1 MMICVSLGA
10 ETPEEALAGMQEA
23 RRLGADLC
31 ELRVDF
37 LRRPELERILPVRP
51 LPVLVTVRPRWEGGR
66 FEGSEEE
73 RTGLLAEACRLG
85 ADYVDVEFRAYKDFP
100 RGNARLVVSWHDYEK
115 VPEDVE
121 SIAARMRPIGAFAVK
136 VACAARGAADL
147 VRLARLQAALGS
159 AGIVVAMGEYGEPLR
174 ILGARLGCPLTYACL
189 GAGSETAP
197 GQLGVEDLV
206 RTFHVR
212 TMNARTEA
220 YAVMGNPVAHS
231 KSPVLFNDVFKR
243 LGMNARYVRL
253 KVEEAGT
260 LRALIEALGLRG
272 LSVTIP
278 HKQAVVASL
287 DETDEIVRGTGTAN
301 TVAVREGRL
310 YGANTDVPAA
320 MDALREAAVRKW
332 SHGVYGM
339 RALVLG
345 AGGVGRA
352 LAWGL
357 KREGARVWIAN
368 RTFERGKALAEE
380 LGVDYVRWESVAEVR
395 PQIVV
400 NGTSVGMAPAEG
412 ESPVAASLFRKDMVV
427 LDTVYTPRRTRFL
440 REAREAGAEA
450 VDGVDMFLRQAD
462 RQFRLWAGRPMPTEV
477 LKEYARTL

>member
-1 MMICVSLGA
+1 MIVCASLRA
-10 ETPEEALAGMQEA
+10 ETAEEALAGMREA

-31 ELRVDF
+31 ELRADL
-37 LRRPELERILPVRP
+37 LRRPELDRILPARP
-51 LPVLVTVRPRWEGGR
+51 LPVLVTARPRWEGGG
-66 FEGSEEE
+66 FAGSEEE
-73 RTGLLAEACRLG
+73 RLGLLAEACRLG
-85 ADYVDVEFRAYKDFP
+85 ADYVDVEFRALRDFP
-100 RGNARLVVSWHDYEK
+100 RGNARVVVSWHDYEG
-115 VPEDVE
+115 VPADVE
-121 SIAARMRPIGAFAVK
+121 SIATRMRETGAFAVK

-147 VRLARLQAALGS
+147 ARLARLQAALGP
-159 AGIVVAMGEYGEPLR
+159 AGIVVAMGEFGEPLR
-174 ILGARLGCPLTYACL
+174 ILGARWGCPLTYASL
-189 GAGSETAP
+189 RAGSETAP
-197 GQLGVEDLV
+197 GQVPLEELV
-206 RTFHVR
+206 RTFQAR
-212 TMNARTEA
+212 TIDARTEA

-231 KSPVLFNDVFKR
+231 KSPILFNDVFKR

-253 KVEEAGT
+253 KADDAGQ
-260 LRALIEALGLRG
+260 LRALVEALGLRG

-287 DETDEIVRGTGTAN
+287 DEADEVVRGTGAAN
-301 TVAVREGRL
+301 TVTARDGRL
-310 YGANTDVPAA
+310 LGANTDVPAA

-345 AGGVGRA
+345 AGGVARA

-380 LGVDYVRWESVAEVR
+380 LGVEYARWENAAEVR
-395 PQIVV
+395 PQVVV
-400 NGTSVGMAPAEG
+400 NGTSVGMAPADG
-412 ESPVAASLFRKDMVV
+412 ESPAAPSLFRKDMVV
-427 LDTVYTPRRTRFL
+427 LDTVYTPRRTKFL
-440 REAREAGAEA
+440 RDAREAGAEA

>member
-1 MMICVSLGA
+1 M
-10 ETPEEALAGMQEA
+10 
-23 RRLGADLC
+23 
-31 ELRVDF
+31 
-37 LRRPELERILPVRP
+37 
-51 LPVLVTVRPRWEGGR
+51 
-66 FEGSEEE
+66 
-73 RTGLLAEACRLG
+73 
-85 ADYVDVEFRAYKDFP
+85 
-100 RGNARLVVSWHDYEK
+100 
-115 VPEDVE
+115 
-121 SIAARMRPIGAFAVK
+121 
-136 VACAARGAADL
+136 
-147 VRLARLQAALGS
+147 
-159 AGIVVAMGEYGEPLR
+159 
-174 ILGARLGCPLTYACL
+174 
-189 GAGSETAP
+189 
-197 GQLGVEDLV
+197 
-206 RTFHVR
+206 
-212 TMNARTEA
+212 
-220 YAVMGNPVAHS
+220 
-231 KSPVLFNDVFKR
+231 
-243 LGMNARYVRL
+243 
-253 KVEEAGT
+253 
-260 LRALIEALGLRG
+260 LRALVEALGLRG

-287 DETDEIVRGTGTAN
+287 DEADEIVRGTGAAN
-301 TVAVREGRL
+301 TVTVREGRL
-310 YGANTDVPAA
+310 LGANTDVPAA

-345 AGGVGRA
+345 AGGVARA

-380 LGVDYVRWESVAEVR
+380 LGVDYVRWENVAEVR